1 MANGVAFVWLSLGA
15 SDDHIGIVNMQT
27 AATNSFLLTSS
38 SSLKR
43 FGLQHVISLG
53 GFYQQISLL
62 AKEAYNRDAIR
73 SLGNE
78 LIALTEHAYI
88 LRRMNTVEEMVNRV
102 QASPLPDEYK
112 RAAEFY
118 KAVCAGRKG
127 ETAKAVSLFEGVA
140 QDAPVQYRARA
151 LASLGTISL
160 WNGADTGSAIKFFNE
175 ASYVARKHAGD
186 LNTLVN
192 TQRMIAVVKSV
203 EGDHEAAL
211 ADLEGLFPLVR
222 AAALRHPH
230 TYYDYLNSL
239 AVEMG
244 ETGRFEEALNASQIA
259 LSSPFGNS
267 YFEWRETQAEII
279 KKARSSSRSVVAA
292 GQIDTPAAQAQV
304 NPPTQNVVNLP
315 APQQPLGEGLTK
327 YESPLPQRARVL
339 KFRDYIK
346 LAREV
351 NYAAEGSASL
361 QAPARSPGTRLEDL
375 KRMTTRQK
383 LLRIMDLMSDDKIT
397 DEQLL
402 EVLLILEGF
411 AHERHQD
418 C

>member
-1 MANGVAFVWLSLGA
+1 MWLSLGA
-15 SDDHIGIVNMQT
+15 SDNHIGQVNMQT

-53 GFYQQISLL
+53 GFYQQISQL
-62 AKEAYNRDAIR
+62 AKEAHNRDALR
-73 SLGNE
+73 TLGNDF
-78 LIALTEHAYI
+78 IALTEHVYI
-88 LRRMNTVEEMVNRV
+88 LRRMNTVEELVNLV
-102 QASPLPDEYK
+102 QASPLPDDYK
-112 RAAEFY
+112 RTAEFY

-127 ETAKAVSLFEGVA
+127 ETAKAVSLFEGA
-140 QDAPVQYRARA
+140 AENAPVQYRARA

-160 WNGADTGSAIKFFNE
+160 WNTADTGSAIKFFNE
-175 ASYVARKHAGD
+175 ASYVAHKHAGD

-192 TQRMIAVVKSV
+192 TQRMIAVVKSMN
-203 EGDHEAAL
+203 GDHEAAL
-211 ADLEGLFPLVR
+211 ADLESLFPMVR

-244 ETGRFEEALNASQIA
+244 ETGRFEEALNASHIA

-267 YFEWRETQAEII
+267 YFEWRETQADILM
-279 KKARSSSRSVVAA
+279 KARRSSRSVVAA
-292 GQIDTPAAQAQV
+292 GRINTPAQAQI
-304 NPPTQNVVNLP
+304 NSPTQNVVSLP
-315 APQQPLGEGLTK
+315 PPQQPLSDGFAK
-327 YESPLPQRARVL
+327 YEAPIPQRARVL
-339 KFRDYIK
+339 RFHDYLK
-346 LAREV
+346 MAKEV
-351 NYAAEGSASL
+351 NYATESRVGP
-361 QAPARSPGTRLEDL
+361 QPPAVTQGTRLEVL

-402 EVLLILEGF
+402 EVLMILEGF
-411 AHERHQD
+411 AQERHQD
-418 C
+418 A